1 MDKARKKR
9 VRVPVQKVV
18 DLSSKWDENGGGVF
32 TQAPVRSSSQA
43 SKVKECKGEN
53 HSRYFRFSLI
63 FWLVWCETSL
73 FRSYFVYLLE

>member
-9 VRVPVQKVV
+9 VSMRVPEQKVV
-18 DLSSKWDENGGGVF
+18 DLSSTWDENGGGVF

-53 HSRYFRFSLI
+53 HSRYFI
-63 FWLVWCETSL
+63 FLFVFLVII
-73 FRSYFVYLLE
+73 V